1 MTAAVNL
8 QMNEYSYVPIKLYLQ
23 NQMTGQIWPTDCS
36 LLIHVLAYDA
46 EVLQRFHKF
55 QQTTCDS

>member
-8 QMNEYSYVPIKLYLQ
+8 QMNEYSYVQIKLYLQ
-23 NQMTGQIWPTDCS
+23 NQSTGQIWTTDCS